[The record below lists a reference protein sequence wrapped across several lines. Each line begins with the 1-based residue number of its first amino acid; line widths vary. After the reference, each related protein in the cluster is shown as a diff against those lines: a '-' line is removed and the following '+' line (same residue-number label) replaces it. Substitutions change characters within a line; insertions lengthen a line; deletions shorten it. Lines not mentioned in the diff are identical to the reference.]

1 MTERGDEVYIEH
13 IATAITKIRQW
24 APSRA
29 EFFDDER
36 TREAVLRKLQT
47 MAESVQKVSD
57 ELKLSIRKFHG
68 ATSRRF
74 ATSSSTTTS
83 A

>member
-1 MTERGDEVYIEH
+1 MTERGDQVYIEH
-13 IATAITKIRQW
+13 IATAISKIRQW

-57 ELKLSIRKFHG
+57 ALKLQHPEVPWRNIASI
-68 ATSRRF
+68 

-83 A
+83 E